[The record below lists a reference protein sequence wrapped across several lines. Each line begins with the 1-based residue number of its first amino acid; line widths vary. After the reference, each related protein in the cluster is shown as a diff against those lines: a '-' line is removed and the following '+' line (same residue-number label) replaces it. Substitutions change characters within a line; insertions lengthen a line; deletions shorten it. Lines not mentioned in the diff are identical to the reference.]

1 MNGREMERRDF
12 ANRLSASGVG
22 RGAGGQGHG
31 RWAWAVDGLGNPKFG
46 LQAPRGRTGRAGQ
59 GRTSV
64 EQDKHR
70 AERAG
75 QGRAEQSR
83 LQPAASKQP
92 ATLKQLTAE
101 GGDHRTTHL
110 AHRSTCCSR
119 TASRERASAEEL
131 ESIEGLRVSVSLC
144 LRVFTSSCLPAL
156 LHLCTASIGQGG
168 PSSCHETS
176 AACHPICPDH
186 LVGTRILDEFDLFY
200 LQNDKS
206 KSYGFHVTA
215 RSSFPT
221 AACQLPSSTFRDS

>member
-1 MNGREMERRDF
+1 MGGGRERWTRTRKPKIWI
-12 ANRLSASGVG
+12 ASA
-22 RGAGGQGHG
+22 QE
-31 RWAWAVDGLGNPKFG
+31 
-46 LQAPRGRTGRAGQ
+46 QGRAGQ

-92 ATLKQLTAE
+92 ETLKQLTAE

-110 AHRSTCCSR
+110 AHRSTCCSQ

-144 LRVFTSSCLPAL
+144 LRVSVSSRLHVFTSSRLHVFTSSRLPVF
-156 LHLCTASIGQGG
+156 
-168 PSSCHETS
+168 PSS
-176 AACHPICPDH
+176 
-186 LVGTRILDEFDLFY
+186 R
-200 LQNDKS
+200 
-206 KSYGFHVTA
+206 
-215 RSSFPT
+215 
-221 AACQLPSSTFRDS
+221 PSSPLHSEYWPRWGPAPVMRHPRLVIPSALTTLLELES

>member
-1 MNGREMERRDF
+1 MDTDWE
-12 ANRLSASGVG
+12 
-22 RGAGGQGHG
+22 
-31 RWAWAVDGLGNPKFG
+31 NPKFG
-46 LQAPRGRTGRAGQ
+46 LQAPRGRAGQDEQDERDKQGRAG
-59 GRTSV
+59 RT
-64 EQDKHR
+64 
-70 AERAG
+70 G
-75 QGRAEQSR
+75 PGRAEQTATCSQ
-83 LQPAASKQP
+83 QPV
-92 ATLKQLTAE
+92 TLKQLTAE

-119 TASRERASAEEL
+119 TASRERASAEGL

-144 LRVFTSSCLPAL
+144 LRVFTSSRLHVFPPFFTFAQRVLPKV
-156 LHLCTASIGQGG
+156 G
-168 PSSCHETS
+168 PSSRHETS

-186 LVGTRILDEFDLFY
+186 FVGTRILDEFVLFY

>member
-1 MNGREMERRDF
+1 MTGREMERRDF
-12 ANRLSASGVG
+12 ANRLSASG
-22 RGAGGQGHG
+22 GGQRAG
-31 RWAWAVDGLGNPKFG
+31 AWAVGMGGGHGLENPKFG

-168 PSSCHETS
+168 
-176 AACHPICPDH
+176 A
-186 LVGTRILDEFDLFY
+186 
-200 LQNDKS
+200 
-206 KSYGFHVTA
+206 
-215 RSSFPT
+215 
-221 AACQLPSSTFRDS
+221 QLLS

>member
-1 MNGREMERRDF
+1 
-12 ANRLSASGVG
+12 VG
-22 RGAGGQGHG
+22 GGH
-31 RWAWAVDGLGNPKFG
+31 GLGNPKFG

-131 ESIEGLRVSVSLC
+131 ESIEGPCLYVSVSSRLHVFPPFFTFAQ
-144 LRVFTSSCLPAL
+144 RVLAKV
-156 LHLCTASIGQGG
+156 G